1 MMHQLISKKVIIYLC
16 LFFLLVT
23 VNNNSI
29 INLRL
34 PKIERIKI
42 SGFNLNQSNQ
52 VKNVIESL
60 KSKNIFFIN
69 QFEIKKNI
77 FSDNVIEELSIFKNY
92 PSTLL
97 VDIKKT
103 QFLAVTKKDGEDFFI
118 GKNGKL
124 IKKDKSI
131 VKLPYVFGDLNMS
144 EFLKFK
150 KNIDDSNFE
159 FKQILN
165 LYYYKSKRWDIETSK
180 GYLIKLPR
188 ENISEVL
195 NLFIR
200 LSKEKNFNDK
210 RTIDFRQKGQIILNA
225 K

>member
-1 MMHQLISKKVIIYLC
+1 MHQLISKKVIIYLC
-16 LFFLLVT
+16 LFFLLAT
-23 VNNNSI
+23 VNNSSI

-34 PKIERIKI
+34 PKIEKIKI
-42 SGFNLNQSNQ
+42 SGFSLDQNTH
-52 VKNVIESL
+52 VRDIIESL

-69 QFEIKKNI
+69 QFEIKKDI
-77 FSDNVIEELSIFKNY
+77 FSDNIIEELNIFKNY
-92 PSTLL
+92 PSTLI

-103 QFLAVTKKDGEDFFI
+103 QFLAVTKKDGDDYFI
-118 GKNGKL
+118 GRNGKL
-124 IKKDKSI
+124 IKKNQSI
-131 VKLPYVFGDLNMS
+131 SKLPYVFGDLNIND
-144 EFLKFK
+144 FLEFK
-150 KNIDDSNFE
+150 KNIDNSNFE

-165 LYYYKSKRWDIETSK
+165 LYYYKSKRWDIETSN

-210 RTIDFRQKGQIILNA
+210 RTIDFRQKGQIILDA

>member
-1 MMHQLISKKVIIYLC
+1 MHQLISKKVIIYLC

-23 VNNNSI
+23 VNNSSI

-34 PKIERIKI
+34 PKIEKIKI
-42 SGFNLNQSNQ
+42 SGFNLDQSNQ
-52 VKNVIESL
+52 VKNIIESL

-92 PSTLL
+92 PSTLI

-103 QFLAVTKKDGEDFFI
+103 QFLAVTKKDGEDYFI

-124 IKKDKSI
+124 IKKNKSI
-131 VKLPYVFGDLNMS
+131 IKLPYVFGDLNIS
-144 EFLKFK
+144 EFLEFK

-159 FKQILN
+159 FQQILN
-165 LYYYKSKRWDIETSK
+165 LYYYKSKRWDIETST

-200 LSKEKNFNDK
+200 LSKEKNFKDK
-210 RTIDFRQKGQIILNA
+210 RMIDFRQKGQIIFDA

>member
-1 MMHQLISKKVIIYLC
+1 MPQSISKKVIIYLC
-16 LFFLLVT
+16 LFFLLAT
-23 VNNNSI
+23 VNNSLI

-34 PKIERIKI
+34 PKIEKIKI
-42 SGFNLNQSNQ
+42 SGFSLDQSTR
-52 VKNVIESL
+52 VKGIIEDL
-60 KSKNIFFIN
+60 KSKNIFFVN

-77 FSDNVIEELSIFKNY
+77 FSDNTIEELSIFKNY
-92 PSTLL
+92 PSTLI

-103 QFLAVTKKDGEDFFI
+103 QFLAVTKKDGDNYFI
-118 GKNGKL
+118 GRNGKL
-124 IKKDKSI
+124 IKKNQSI
-131 VKLPYVFGDLNMS
+131 SKLPYVFGDLNIND
-144 EFLKFK
+144 FLEFK
-150 KNIDDSNFE
+150 KNIDNSNFE

-188 ENISEVL
+188 ENISEIL
-195 NLFIR
+195 NLFVR

-210 RTIDFRQKGQIILNA
+210 RTIDFRQKGQIILDA

>member
-1 MMHQLISKKVIIYLC
+1 MHQLISKKVIIYLC
-16 LFFLLVT
+16 LFFLLAT
-23 VNNNSI
+23 VNNSSI

-34 PKIERIKI
+34 PKIEKIKI
-42 SGFNLNQSNQ
+42 SGFSLDQNTH
-52 VKNVIESL
+52 VRDIIESL

-69 QFEIKKNI
+69 QFEIKKDI
-77 FSDNVIEELSIFKNY
+77 FSDNIIEELNIFKNY
-92 PSTLL
+92 PSTLI

-103 QFLAVTKKDGEDFFI
+103 QLLAVTKKDGDDYFI
-118 GKNGKL
+118 GRNGKL
-124 IKKDKSI
+124 IKKNQSI
-131 VKLPYVFGDLNMS
+131 SKLPYVFGDLNINDFL
-144 EFLKFK
+144 EFKN
-150 KNIDDSNFE
+150 NIDNSNFE

-188 ENISEVL
+188 ENISEIL
-195 NLFIR
+195 NLFVR

-210 RTIDFRQKGQIILNA
+210 RTIDFRQKGQIILDA

>member
-1 MMHQLISKKVIIYLC
+1 MHQLISKKVIIYLC
-16 LFFLLVT
+16 LFFLLAT
-23 VNNNSI
+23 VNNSSI

-34 PKIERIKI
+34 PKIEKIKI
-42 SGFNLNQSNQ
+42 SGFSLDQNTH
-52 VKNVIESL
+52 VRDIIESL

-69 QFEIKKNI
+69 QFEIKKDI
-77 FSDNVIEELSIFKNY
+77 FSDNIIEELNIFKNY
-92 PSTLL
+92 PSTLI

-103 QFLAVTKKDGEDFFI
+103 QFLAVTKKDGDDYFI
-118 GKNGKL
+118 GRNGKL
-124 IKKDKSI
+124 IKKNQSI
-131 VKLPYVFGDLNMS
+131 SKLPYVFGDLNIND
-144 EFLKFK
+144 FLEFK
-150 KNIDDSNFE
+150 KNIDNSNFE

-165 LYYYKSKRWDIETSK
+165 LYYYKSKRWDIETSN

-210 RTIDFRQKGQIILNA
+210 KTIDFRQKGQIILDA

>member
-1 MMHQLISKKVIIYLC
+1 MA
-16 LFFLLVT
+16 T
-23 VNNNSI
+23 VNNSSI

-34 PKIERIKI
+34 PKIEKIKI
-42 SGFNLNQSNQ
+42 SGFSLDQNTH
-52 VKNVIESL
+52 VRDIIENL

-69 QFEIKKNI
+69 QFEIKKDI
-77 FSDNVIEELSIFKNY
+77 FSDNIIEELNIFKNY
-92 PSTLL
+92 PSTLI

-103 QFLAVTKKDGEDFFI
+103 QFLAVTKKDGDNYFI
-118 GKNGKL
+118 GRNGKL
-124 IKKDKSI
+124 IKKNQSI
-131 VKLPYVFGDLNMS
+131 SKLPYVFGDLNIND
-144 EFLKFK
+144 FLEFK
-150 KNIDDSNFE
+150 KNIDNSNFE

-188 ENISEVL
+188 ENISEIL
-195 NLFIR
+195 NLFVR

-210 RTIDFRQKGQIILNA
+210 RTIDFRQKGQIILDA

>member
-1 MMHQLISKKVIIYLC
+1 MHQLISKKVIIYLC
-16 LFFLLVT
+16 LFFLLAT
-23 VNNNSI
+23 VNNSSI

-34 PKIERIKI
+34 PKIEKIKI
-42 SGFNLNQSNQ
+42 SGFSLDQNTH
-52 VKNVIESL
+52 VRDIIESL

-69 QFEIKKNI
+69 QFEIKKDI
-77 FSDNVIEELSIFKNY
+77 FSDNIIEELNIFKNY
-92 PSTLL
+92 PSTLI

-103 QFLAVTKKDGEDFFI
+103 QFLAVTKKDGDDYFI
-118 GKNGKL
+118 GRNGKL
-124 IKKDKSI
+124 IKKNQSI
-131 VKLPYVFGDLNMS
+131 SKLPYVFGDLNIND
-144 EFLKFK
+144 FLEFK
-150 KNIDDSNFE
+150 KNIDNSNFE

-210 RTIDFRQKGQIILNA
+210 ITIDFRQKGQIILDA

>member
-1 MMHQLISKKVIIYLC
+1 MHQLISKKVIIYLC

-92 PSTLL
+92 PSTLI

-103 QFLAVTKKDGEDFFI
+103 QFLAVTKKDGEDFYI

-124 IKKDKSI
+124 IKKNKSI
-131 VKLPYVFGDLNMS
+131 AKLPYVFGDLNMS

-159 FKQILN
+159 FNQILN

>member
-1 MMHQLISKKVIIYLC
+1 MHQLISKKVIIYLC

-23 VNNNSI
+23 VNNSSI

-34 PKIERIKI
+34 PIIERIKI
-42 SGFNLNQSNQ
+42 SGFDLEQSNQ

-92 PSTLL
+92 PSTLI
-97 VDIKKT
+97 VNIKKT

-124 IKKDKSI
+124 IKKNKSI
-131 VKLPYVFGDLNMS
+131 AKLPYVYGDLNTS

-165 LYYYKSKRWDIETSK
+165 LYYYKSKRWDIETSN

-210 RTIDFRQKGQIILNA
+210 RTIDFRQKGQIILDA

>member
-1 MMHQLISKKVIIYLC
+1 MHQLISKKVIIYLC
-16 LFFLLVT
+16 LFFLLAT
-23 VNNNSI
+23 VNNSSI
-29 INLRL
+29 IDLRL
-34 PKIERIKI
+34 PKIEEIKI
-42 SGFNLNQSNQ
+42 SGFSLDQNTH
-52 VKNVIESL
+52 VRDVIESL

-69 QFEIKKNI
+69 QFEIKKDI
-77 FSDNVIEELSIFKNY
+77 FSDNIVEELNIFKNY
-92 PSTLL
+92 PSTLI

-103 QFLAVTKKDGEDFFI
+103 QFLAVTKKDGDNYFI
-118 GKNGKL
+118 GRNGKL
-124 IKKDKSI
+124 IKKNQSI
-131 VKLPYVFGDLNMS
+131 SKLPYVFGDLNIND
-144 EFLKFK
+144 FLEFK
-150 KNIDDSNFE
+150 KNIDNSNFE

-180 GYLIKLPR
+180 GYLIKLPK

-210 RTIDFRQKGQIILNA
+210 RTIDFRQKGQIILDA

>member
-1 MMHQLISKKVIIYLC
+1 MHQLISKKVIIYLC
-16 LFFLLVT
+16 LFFLLAT
-23 VNNNSI
+23 VNNSSI

-34 PKIERIKI
+34 PKIEKIKI
-42 SGFNLNQSNQ
+42 SGFSLDQNTH
-52 VKNVIESL
+52 VRDIIESL

-69 QFEIKKNI
+69 QFEIKKDI
-77 FSDNVIEELSIFKNY
+77 FSDNIIEELNIFKNY
-92 PSTLL
+92 PSTLI

-103 QFLAVTKKDGEDFFI
+103 QLLAVTKKDGDDYFI
-118 GKNGKL
+118 GRNGKL
-124 IKKDKSI
+124 IKKNQSI
-131 VKLPYVFGDLNMS
+131 SKLPYVFGDLNIND
-144 EFLKFK
+144 FLEFK
-150 KNIDDSNFE
+150 KNIDNSNFE

-188 ENISEVL
+188 ENISEIL
-195 NLFIR
+195 NLFVR

-210 RTIDFRQKGQIILNA
+210 RTIDFRQKGQIILDA

>member
-1 MMHQLISKKVIIYLC
+1 MHQLISKKVIIYLC
-16 LFFLLVT
+16 LFFLLAT
-23 VNNNSI
+23 VNNSSI

-34 PKIERIKI
+34 PKIEKIKI
-42 SGFNLNQSNQ
+42 SGFSLDQSTH
-52 VKNVIESL
+52 VRDIIESL

-69 QFEIKKNI
+69 QFEIKKDI
-77 FSDNVIEELSIFKNY
+77 FSDNIIEELNIFKNY
-92 PSTLL
+92 PSTLI

-103 QFLAVTKKDGEDFFI
+103 QFLAVTKKDGDDYFI
-118 GKNGKL
+118 GRNGKL
-124 IKKDKSI
+124 IKKNQSI
-131 VKLPYVFGDLNMS
+131 SKLPYVFGDLNIND
-144 EFLKFK
+144 FLEFK
-150 KNIDDSNFE
+150 KNIDNSNFE

-210 RTIDFRQKGQIILNA
+210 KTIDFRQKGQIILDA

>member
-1 MMHQLISKKVIIYLC
+1 MHQLISKKVIIYLC
-16 LFFLLVT
+16 LFFLLAT
-23 VNNNSI
+23 VNNSSI

-34 PKIERIKI
+34 PKIEKIKI
-42 SGFNLNQSNQ
+42 SGFSLDQNTH
-52 VKNVIESL
+52 VRDIIESL

-69 QFEIKKNI
+69 QFEIKKDI
-77 FSDNVIEELSIFKNY
+77 FSDNIIDELNIFKNY
-92 PSTLL
+92 PSTLI

-103 QFLAVTKKDGEDFFI
+103 QFLAVTKKDGDDYFI
-118 GKNGKL
+118 GRNGKL
-124 IKKDKSI
+124 IKKNQSI
-131 VKLPYVFGDLNMS
+131 SKLPYVFGDLNINDFL
-144 EFLKFK
+144 EFKN
-150 KNIDDSNFE
+150 NIDNSNFE

-188 ENISEVL
+188 ENISEIL
-195 NLFIR
+195 NLFVR

-210 RTIDFRQKGQIILNA
+210 RTIDFRQKGQIILDA

>member
-1 MMHQLISKKVIIYLC
+1 MHQLISKKVIIYLC
-16 LFFLLVT
+16 LFFLLAT
-23 VNNNSI
+23 VNNSSI

-34 PKIERIKI
+34 PKIEKIKI
-42 SGFNLNQSNQ
+42 SGFGLDQNTH
-52 VKNVIESL
+52 VRDIIESL

-69 QFEIKKNI
+69 QFEIKKDI
-77 FSDNVIEELSIFKNY
+77 FSDNIIEELNIFKNY
-92 PSTLL
+92 PSTLI

-103 QFLAVTKKDGEDFFI
+103 QFLAVTKKDGDDYFI
-118 GKNGKL
+118 GRNGKL
-124 IKKDKSI
+124 IKKNQSI
-131 VKLPYVFGDLNMS
+131 SKLPYVFGDLNIND
-144 EFLKFK
+144 FLEFK
-150 KNIDDSNFE
+150 KNIDNSNFE

-165 LYYYKSKRWDIETSK
+165 LYYYKSKRWDIETSN

-210 RTIDFRQKGQIILNA
+210 ITIDFRQKGQIILDA

>member
-1 MMHQLISKKVIIYLC
+1 MHQLISKKVIIYLC
-16 LFFLLVT
+16 LFFLLAT
-23 VNNNSI
+23 VNNSSI

-34 PKIERIKI
+34 PKIEKIKI
-42 SGFNLNQSNQ
+42 SGFSLDENTH
-52 VKNVIESL
+52 VRDIIESL

-69 QFEIKKNI
+69 QFEIKKDI
-77 FSDNVIEELSIFKNY
+77 FSDNIIEELNIFKNY
-92 PSTLL
+92 PSTLI

-103 QFLAVTKKDGEDFFI
+103 QFLAVTKKDGDNYFI
-118 GKNGKL
+118 GRNGKL
-124 IKKDKSI
+124 IKKNQSI
-131 VKLPYVFGDLNMS
+131 SKLPYVFGDLNIND
-144 EFLKFK
+144 FLEFK
-150 KNIDDSNFE
+150 KNIDNSNFE

-188 ENISEVL
+188 ENISEIL
-195 NLFIR
+195 NLFVR

-210 RTIDFRQKGQIILNA
+210 RTIDFRQKGQIILDA

>member
-1 MMHQLISKKVIIYLC
+1 MHQLISKKVIIYLC

-23 VNNNSI
+23 VNNSSI

-34 PKIERIKI
+34 PIIERIKI
-42 SGFNLNQSNQ
+42 SGFDLEQSNQ

-92 PSTLL
+92 PSTLI
-97 VDIKKT
+97 VNIKKT

-124 IKKDKSI
+124 IKKNKSI
-131 VKLPYVFGDLNMS
+131 AKLPYVYGDLNTS

-210 RTIDFRQKGQIILNA
+210 KTIDFRQKGQIILDA